1 VGAVQAASK
10 EGNPGQSKGESMNG
24 SEGKKVTPPLPIP
37 IIQQVGE
44 LLDIDA
50 EQLTV
55 AKLMADNPSEEGSM
69 KTNDS

>member
-1 VGAVQAASK
+1 
-10 EGNPGQSKGESMNG
+10 MNG

-55 AKLMADNPSEEGSM
+55 AKLMADNPDEEGSM